1 MIGFKKTPIRLVL
14 IIFFISVVSIILIYV
29 DSLNNEPLA
38 IEEITISRD
47 LSESFTPIK
56 SKQIHT
62 VRKGDSLS
70 VIFEDKQVPLNT
82 AYKIFDFDKNNL
94 LSSIIPGDIM
104 EFNYM
109 GNDLLSIEII
119 KDDVNSILIKTEDE
133 ISIVNI
139 KKEAQ
144 TITSFG
150 FGEIRDSFYKSA
162 KDVGIPDSIIMD
174 FAYIFGWDID
184 FIFDVRKG
192 DKFSVIYETEFS
204 EGEKISN
211 GDIVFAE
218 FTNREKKYIAQRF
231 FDDVQGKQY
240 FNENGENVKK
250 AFLRAPLDFAYIS
263 SHFNP
268 NRMHPILHKIK
279 AHNGVDYAAKT
290 GTPVRATGEGTVILR
305 ANKGGYGRLI
315 EIRHFNEY
323 TTRYAHLSGYAKG
336 LQVGSKV
343 DQGDIIGYVGKSGL
357 ATGPHLHYE
366 FRVNGMHTDPLRVK
380 FPNAKPIESENKEDF
395 TNFALALD
403 LKMNTLKKK
412 LFSSNEEKIEE

>member
-14 IIFFISVVSIILIYV
+14 ITFLISVVSIILIYV
-29 DSLNNEPLA
+29 DSLDNEPLA

-47 LSESFTPIK
+47 LSESLTPIK

-204 EGEKISN
+204 EGEKISS

-279 AHNGVDYAAKT
+279 AHNGVDYAAKRN
-290 GTPVRATGEGTVILR
+290 TPVKASGDGVISFIGR
-305 ANKGGYGRLI
+305 QSGYGRTV
-315 EIRHFNEY
+315 EIKHGGNIK
-323 TTRYAHLSGYAKG
+323 TLYAHLEKFNTK
-336 LQVGSKV
+336 LKVGSKV
-343 DQGDIIGYVGKSGL
+343 KQGEIIAFVGDSGQ
-357 ATGPHLHYE
+357 ATGPHLHFE
-366 FRVNGMHTDPLRVK
+366 FWQGEIRSDPVK
-380 FPNAKPIESENKEDF
+380 VKLPSAKPVNNAQRNEFKDL
-395 TNFALALD
+395 LALN
-403 LKMNTLKKK
+403 LNK
-412 LFSSNEEKIEE
+412 LNEYNLQKYE

>member
-14 IIFFISVVSIILIYV
+14 ITFLISVVSIILIYV
-29 DSLNNEPLA
+29 DSLDNEPLA

-47 LSESFTPIK
+47 LSESLTPIK

-62 VRKGDSLS
+62 VKKGDSLS

-150 FGEIRDSFYKSA
+150 FGEIKDSFYKSA

-204 EGEKISN
+204 EGEKISS

-231 FDDVQGKQY
+231 FDSVQGKQY

-279 AHNGVDYAAKT
+279 AHNGVDYAAKRN
-290 GTPVRATGEGTVILR
+290 TPVKASGDGVISFIGR
-305 ANKGGYGRLI
+305 QSGYGRTV
-315 EIRHFNEY
+315 EIKHGGNIK
-323 TTRYAHLSGYAKG
+323 TLYAHLERFNTK
-336 LQVGSKV
+336 LKVGSKV
-343 DQGDIIGYVGKSGL
+343 KQGEIIAFVGDSGQ
-357 ATGPHLHYE
+357 ATGPHLHFE
-366 FRVNGMHTDPLRVK
+366 FWQGEIRSDPVK
-380 FPNAKPIESENKEDF
+380 VKLPSAKPVNNAQRNEFEDL
-395 TNFALALD
+395 LALN
-403 LKMNTLKKK
+403 LNK
-412 LFSSNEEKIEE
+412 LYEYNLPKYE

>member
-14 IIFFISVVSIILIYV
+14 ITFLISVVSIILIYV
-29 DSLNNEPLA
+29 DSLDNEPLA
-38 IEEITISRD
+38 IEEITISRE
-47 LSESFTPIK
+47 LSEGLTPIK

-119 KDDVNSILIKTEDE
+119 KDDINSILIKTEDE

-162 KDVGIPDSIIMD
+162 KNVGIPDSIIMD

-192 DKFSVIYETEFS
+192 DKFSVIYETDFS
-204 EGEKISN
+204 EGEKISS

-279 AHNGVDYAAKT
+279 AHNGVDYAAKRN
-290 GTPVRATGEGTVILR
+290 TPVKASGDGVISFIGR
-305 ANKGGYGRLI
+305 QSGYGRTV
-315 EIRHFNEY
+315 EIKHGGNNK
-323 TTRYAHLSGYAKG
+323 TLYAHLERFNTK
-336 LQVGSKV
+336 LKVGSKV
-343 DQGDIIGYVGKSGL
+343 KQGEIIAFVGDSGQ
-357 ATGPHLHYE
+357 ATGPHLHFE
-366 FRVNGMHTDPLRVK
+366 FWQGEIRSDPVK
-380 FPNAKPIESENKEDF
+380 VKLPSAKPVNNSQRNEFEDL
-395 TNFALALD
+395 LALN
-403 LKMNTLKKK
+403 LNK
-412 LFSSNEEKIEE
+412 LNEYNLPKYE

>member
-29 DSLNNEPLA
+29 DSLDNEPLA

-47 LSESFTPIK
+47 LSEGLTPIK
-56 SKQIHT
+56 SKQIHI

-109 GNDLLSIEII
+109 GNDLVSIEII

-150 FGEIRDSFYKSA
+150 FGEIKDSFYKSA

-204 EGEKISN
+204 EGEKISS

-231 FDDVQGKQY
+231 FDNVQGKQY

-279 AHNGVDYAAKT
+279 AHNGVDYAAKRN
-290 GTPVRATGEGTVILR
+290 TPVKASGDGVISFIGR
-305 ANKGGYGRLI
+305 QSGYGRTV
-315 EIRHFNEY
+315 EIKHGGNIK
-323 TTRYAHLSGYAKG
+323 TLYAHLERFNTK
-336 LQVGSKV
+336 LKVGSKV
-343 DQGDIIGYVGKSGL
+343 KQGEIIAFVGDSGQ
-357 ATGPHLHYE
+357 ATGPHLHFE
-366 FRVNGMHTDPLRVK
+366 FWQGEIRSDPVK
-380 FPNAKPIESENKEDF
+380 VKLPSAKPVNNAQRNEFEDL
-395 TNFALALD
+395 LALN
-403 LKMNTLKKK
+403 LNK
-412 LFSSNEEKIEE
+412 LNEYNLPKYE

>member
-14 IIFFISVVSIILIYV
+14 ITFLISVVSIILIYV
-29 DSLNNEPLA
+29 DSLDNEPLA

-47 LSESFTPIK
+47 LSESLTPIK

-119 KDDVNSILIKTEDE
+119 KDDINSILIKTEDE

-204 EGEKISN
+204 EGEKISS

-279 AHNGVDYAAKT
+279 AHNGVDYAAKRN
-290 GTPVRATGEGTVILR
+290 TPVKASGDGVISFIGR
-305 ANKGGYGRLI
+305 QSGYGRTV
-315 EIRHFNEY
+315 EIKHGGNIK
-323 TTRYAHLSGYAKG
+323 TLYAHLERFNTK
-336 LQVGSKV
+336 LKVGSKV
-343 DQGDIIGYVGKSGL
+343 KQGEIIAFVGDSGQ
-357 ATGPHLHYE
+357 ATGPHLHFE
-366 FRVNGMHTDPLRVK
+366 FWQGEIRSDPVK
-380 FPNAKPIESENKEDF
+380 VKLPSAKPVNNAQRNEFEDL
-395 TNFALALD
+395 LALN
-403 LKMNTLKKK
+403 LNK
-412 LFSSNEEKIEE
+412 LNEYNLPKYE

>member
-14 IIFFISVVSIILIYV
+14 ITFLISVVSIILIYV
-29 DSLNNEPLA
+29 DSLDNEPLA

-47 LSESFTPIK
+47 LSESLTPIK

-119 KDDVNSILIKTEDE
+119 KDDINSILIKTEDE

-192 DKFSVIYETEFS
+192 DKFSVIYESEFS
-204 EGEKISN
+204 EGEKISS

-279 AHNGVDYAAKT
+279 AHNGVDYAAKRN
-290 GTPVRATGEGTVILR
+290 TPVKASGDGVISFIGR
-305 ANKGGYGRLI
+305 QSGYGRTV
-315 EIRHFNEY
+315 EIKHGGNIK
-323 TTRYAHLSGYAKG
+323 TLYAHLEKFNTK
-336 LQVGSKV
+336 LKVGSKV
-343 DQGDIIGYVGKSGL
+343 KQGEIIAFVGDSGQ
-357 ATGPHLHYE
+357 ATGPHLHFE
-366 FRVNGMHTDPLRVK
+366 FWQGEIRSDPVK
-380 FPNAKPIESENKEDF
+380 VKLPSAKPVNNSQRNEFEDL
-395 TNFALALD
+395 LALN
-403 LKMNTLKKK
+403 LNK
-412 LFSSNEEKIEE
+412 LNEYNLPEYE

>member
-14 IIFFISVVSIILIYV
+14 ITFLISVVSIILIYV

-47 LSESFTPIK
+47 LSESLTPIK

-144 TITSFG
+144 TVTSFG

-204 EGEKISN
+204 EGEKISS

-231 FDDVQGKQY
+231 FDSVQGKQY

-279 AHNGVDYAAKT
+279 AHNGVDYAAKRN
-290 GTPVRATGEGTVILR
+290 TPVKASGDGVISFIGR
-305 ANKGGYGRLI
+305 QSGYGRTV
-315 EIRHFNEY
+315 EIKHGGNIK
-323 TTRYAHLSGYAKG
+323 TLYAHLERFNTK
-336 LQVGSKV
+336 LKVGSKV
-343 DQGDIIGYVGKSGL
+343 KQGEIIAFVGDSGQ
-357 ATGPHLHYE
+357 ATGPHLHFE
-366 FRVNGMHTDPLRVK
+366 FWQGEIRSDPVK
-380 FPNAKPIESENKEDF
+380 VKLPSAKPVNNAQRNEFEDL
-395 TNFALALD
+395 LALN
-403 LKMNTLKKK
+403 LNK
-412 LFSSNEEKIEE
+412 LNEYNLPKYE

>member
-1 MIGFKKTPIRLVL
+1 MITFL
-14 IIFFISVVSIILIYV
+14 ICVVSIILIYV
-29 DSLNNEPLA
+29 DSLDNEPLA

-47 LSESFTPIK
+47 LSESLTPIK

-62 VRKGDSLS
+62 VKKGDSLS

-204 EGEKISN
+204 EGEKISS

-231 FDDVQGKQY
+231 FDSVQGKQY

-279 AHNGVDYAAKT
+279 AHNGVDYAAKRN
-290 GTPVRATGEGTVILR
+290 TPVKASGDGVISFIGR
-305 ANKGGYGRLI
+305 QSGYGRTV
-315 EIRHFNEY
+315 EIKHGGNIK
-323 TTRYAHLSGYAKG
+323 TLYAHLERFNTK
-336 LQVGSKV
+336 LKVGSKV
-343 DQGDIIGYVGKSGL
+343 KQGEIIAFVGDSGQ
-357 ATGPHLHYE
+357 ATGPHLHFE
-366 FRVNGMHTDPLRVK
+366 FWQGEIRSDPVK
-380 FPNAKPIESENKEDF
+380 VKLPSAKPINNTQRNEFEDL
-395 TNFALALD
+395 LALN
-403 LKMNTLKKK
+403 LNK
-412 LFSSNEEKIEE
+412 LNEYNLPKYE

>member
-14 IIFFISVVSIILIYV
+14 ITFLISVVSIILIYV

-47 LSESFTPIK
+47 LSESLTPIK

-119 KDDVNSILIKTEDE
+119 KDDVNSILIKTEDD

-204 EGEKISN
+204 EGEKISS

-279 AHNGVDYAAKT
+279 AHNGVDYAAKRN
-290 GTPVRATGEGTVILR
+290 TPVKASGDGVISFIGR
-305 ANKGGYGRLI
+305 QSGYGRTV
-315 EIRHFNEY
+315 EIKHGGNIK
-323 TTRYAHLSGYAKG
+323 TLYAHLERFNTK
-336 LQVGSKV
+336 LKVGSKV
-343 DQGDIIGYVGKSGL
+343 KQGEIIAFVGDSGQ
-357 ATGPHLHYE
+357 ATGPHLHFE
-366 FRVNGMHTDPLRVK
+366 FWQGEIRSDPVK
-380 FPNAKPIESENKEDF
+380 VKLPSAKPVNNSQRNEFEDL
-395 TNFALALD
+395 LALN
-403 LKMNTLKKK
+403 LNK
-412 LFSSNEEKIEE
+412 LNEYNLPKYE

>member
-14 IIFFISVVSIILIYV
+14 ITFLISVVSIILIYV
-29 DSLNNEPLA
+29 DSLDNEPLA

-47 LSESFTPIK
+47 LSEGLIPIK

-204 EGEKISN
+204 EGEKISS

-279 AHNGVDYAAKT
+279 AHNGVDYAAKRN
-290 GTPVRATGEGTVILR
+290 TPVKASGDGVISFIGR
-305 ANKGGYGRLI
+305 QSGYGRTV
-315 EIRHFNEY
+315 EIKHGGNIK
-323 TTRYAHLSGYAKG
+323 TLYAHLERFNTK
-336 LQVGSKV
+336 LKVGSKV
-343 DQGDIIGYVGKSGL
+343 KQGEIIAFVGDSGQ
-357 ATGPHLHYE
+357 ATGPHLHFE
-366 FRVNGMHTDPLRVK
+366 FWQGEIRSDPVK
-380 FPNAKPIESENKEDF
+380 VKLPSAKPVNNAQRNEFEDL
-395 TNFALALD
+395 LALN
-403 LKMNTLKKK
+403 LNK
-412 LFSSNEEKIEE
+412 LNEYNPPKYE

>member
-14 IIFFISVVSIILIYV
+14 ITFLICVFSIILIYV

-47 LSESFTPIK
+47 LSEGLTPIK

-204 EGEKISN
+204 EGEKISS

-279 AHNGVDYAAKT
+279 AHNGVDYAAKRN
-290 GTPVRATGEGTVILR
+290 TPVKASGDGVISFMGR
-305 ANKGGYGRLI
+305 QSGYGRTV
-315 EIRHFNEY
+315 EIKHGGNIK
-323 TTRYAHLSGYAKG
+323 TLYAHLERFNTK
-336 LQVGSKV
+336 LKVGSKV
-343 DQGDIIGYVGKSGL
+343 KQGEIIAFVGDSGQ
-357 ATGPHLHYE
+357 ATGPHLHFE
-366 FRVNGMHTDPLRVK
+366 FWQGEIRSDPVK
-380 FPNAKPIESENKEDF
+380 VKLPSAKPVNNSQRNEFEDL
-395 TNFALALD
+395 LALN
-403 LKMNTLKKK
+403 LNK
-412 LFSSNEEKIEE
+412 LNEYNLPKYE

>member
-14 IIFFISVVSIILIYV
+14 ITFLISVVSIILIYV
-29 DSLNNEPLA
+29 DSHNNEPLA

-47 LSESFTPIK
+47 LSESLTPIK

-150 FGEIRDSFYKSA
+150 FGEIKDSFYKSA

-204 EGEKISN
+204 EGEKISS

-279 AHNGVDYAAKT
+279 AHNGVDYAAKRN
-290 GTPVRATGEGTVILR
+290 TPVKASGDGVISFIGR
-305 ANKGGYGRLI
+305 QSGYGRTV
-315 EIRHFNEY
+315 EIKHGGNIK
-323 TTRYAHLSGYAKG
+323 TLYAHLERFNTK
-336 LQVGSKV
+336 LKVGSKV
-343 DQGDIIGYVGKSGL
+343 KQGEIIAFVGDSGQ
-357 ATGPHLHYE
+357 ATGPHLHFE
-366 FRVNGMHTDPLRVK
+366 FWQGEIRSDPVK
-380 FPNAKPIESENKEDF
+380 VKLPSAKPVNNAQRNEFEDL
-395 TNFALALD
+395 LALN
-403 LKMNTLKKK
+403 LNK
-412 LFSSNEEKIEE
+412 LNEYNLPKYE

>member
-1 MIGFKKTPIRLVL
+1 MIGFKKAPIRLVL
-14 IIFFISVVSIILIYV
+14 ITFLIAVVSIILIYV
-29 DSLNNEPLA
+29 DSLDNEPLA

-47 LSESFTPIK
+47 LSEGLIPIK

-119 KDDVNSILIKTEDE
+119 KDDINSILIKTEDE

-204 EGEKISN
+204 EGEKISS

-279 AHNGVDYAAKT
+279 AHNGVDYAAKRN
-290 GTPVRATGEGTVILR
+290 TPVKASGDGVISFIGR
-305 ANKGGYGRLI
+305 QSGYGRTV
-315 EIRHFNEY
+315 EIKHGGNIK
-323 TTRYAHLSGYAKG
+323 TLYAHLERFNTK
-336 LQVGSKV
+336 LKVGSKV
-343 DQGDIIGYVGKSGL
+343 KQGEIIAFVGDSGQ
-357 ATGPHLHYE
+357 ATGPHLHFE
-366 FRVNGMHTDPLRVK
+366 FWQGEIRSDPVK
-380 FPNAKPIESENKEDF
+380 VKLPSAKPVNNSQRNEFEDL
-395 TNFALALD
+395 LALN
-403 LKMNTLKKK
+403 LNK
-412 LFSSNEEKIEE
+412 LNEYNLPKYE

>member
-14 IIFFISVVSIILIYV
+14 ITFLISVVSIILIYV

-47 LSESFTPIK
+47 LSESLTPIK

-204 EGEKISN
+204 EGEKISS

-279 AHNGVDYAAKT
+279 AHNGVDYAAKRN
-290 GTPVRATGEGTVILR
+290 TPVKASGDGVISFMGR
-305 ANKGGYGRLI
+305 QSGYGRTV
-315 EIRHFNEY
+315 EIKHGGNIK
-323 TTRYAHLSGYAKG
+323 TLYAHLERFNTK
-336 LQVGSKV
+336 LKVGSKV
-343 DQGDIIGYVGKSGL
+343 KQGEIIAFVGDSGQ
-357 ATGPHLHYE
+357 ATGPHLHFE
-366 FRVNGMHTDPLRVK
+366 FWQGEIRSDPVK
-380 FPNAKPIESENKEDF
+380 VKLPSAKPVNNSQRNEFEDL
-395 TNFALALD
+395 LALN
-403 LKMNTLKKK
+403 LNK
-412 LFSSNEEKIEE
+412 LNEYNLPKYE

>member
-14 IIFFISVVSIILIYV
+14 IIFLISVVSIILIYV
-29 DSLNNEPLA
+29 DSLDNEPLA

-47 LSESFTPIK
+47 LSEGLTPIK

-204 EGEKISN
+204 EGEKISS

-279 AHNGVDYAAKT
+279 AHNGVDYAAKRN
-290 GTPVRATGEGTVILR
+290 TPVKASGDGVISFIGR
-305 ANKGGYGRLI
+305 QSGYGRTV
-315 EIRHFNEY
+315 EIKHGGNIK
-323 TTRYAHLSGYAKG
+323 TLYAHLERFNTK
-336 LQVGSKV
+336 LKVGSKV
-343 DQGDIIGYVGKSGL
+343 KQGEIIAYVGDSGQ
-357 ATGPHLHYE
+357 ATGPHLHFE
-366 FRVNGMHTDPLRVK
+366 FWQGEIRSDPVK
-380 FPNAKPIESENKEDF
+380 VKLPSAKPVNNSQRNEFEDL
-395 TNFALALD
+395 LALN
-403 LKMNTLKKK
+403 LNK
-412 LFSSNEEKIEE
+412 LNEYNLPKYE

>member
-14 IIFFISVVSIILIYV
+14 ITFLISVVSIILIYV
-29 DSLNNEPLA
+29 DSLDNEPLA

-47 LSESFTPIK
+47 LSESLTPIK

-62 VRKGDSLS
+62 VKKGDSLS

-133 ISIVNI
+133 ISIVDI

-204 EGEKISN
+204 EGEKISS

-279 AHNGVDYAAKT
+279 AHNGVDYAAKRN
-290 GTPVRATGEGTVILR
+290 TPVKASGDGVISFIGR
-305 ANKGGYGRLI
+305 QSGYGRTV
-315 EIRHFNEY
+315 EIKHGGNIK
-323 TTRYAHLSGYAKG
+323 TLYAHLERFNTK
-336 LQVGSKV
+336 LKVGSKV
-343 DQGDIIGYVGKSGL
+343 KQGEIIAFVGDSGQ
-357 ATGPHLHYE
+357 ATGPHLHFE
-366 FRVNGMHTDPLRVK
+366 FWQGEIRSDPVK
-380 FPNAKPIESENKEDF
+380 VKLPSAKPVNNAQRNEFEDL
-395 TNFALALD
+395 LALN
-403 LKMNTLKKK
+403 LNK
-412 LFSSNEEKIEE
+412 LYEYNLPKYE

>member
-14 IIFFISVVSIILIYV
+14 ITFLISIVSIILIYV
-29 DSLNNEPLA
+29 DSHNNEPLA

-47 LSESFTPIK
+47 LSESLTPIK

-150 FGEIRDSFYKSA
+150 FGEIKDSFYKSA

-204 EGEKISN
+204 EGEKISS

-279 AHNGVDYAAKT
+279 AHNGVDYAAKRN
-290 GTPVRATGEGTVILR
+290 TPVKASGDGVISFIGR
-305 ANKGGYGRLI
+305 QSGYGRTD
-315 EIRHFNEY
+315 EIKHGGNIK
-323 TTRYAHLSGYAKG
+323 TLYAHLERFNTK
-336 LQVGSKV
+336 LKVGSKV
-343 DQGDIIGYVGKSGL
+343 KQGEIIAFVGDSGQ
-357 ATGPHLHYE
+357 ATGPHLHFE
-366 FRVNGMHTDPLRVK
+366 FWQGEIRSDPVK
-380 FPNAKPIESENKEDF
+380 VKLPSAKPVNNAQRNEFEDL
-395 TNFALALD
+395 LALN
-403 LKMNTLKKK
+403 LNK
-412 LFSSNEEKIEE
+412 LNEYNLPKYE

>member
-14 IIFFISVVSIILIYV
+14 ITFLISVVSIILIYV

-47 LSESFTPIK
+47 LSESLTPIK

-150 FGEIRDSFYKSA
+150 SGEIRDSFYKSA

-204 EGEKISN
+204 EGEKISS

-279 AHNGVDYAAKT
+279 AHNGVDYAAKRN
-290 GTPVRATGEGTVILR
+290 TPVKASGDGVISFIGR
-305 ANKGGYGRLI
+305 QSGYGRTV
-315 EIRHFNEY
+315 EIKHGGNIK
-323 TTRYAHLSGYAKG
+323 TLYAHLERFNTK
-336 LQVGSKV
+336 LKVGSKV
-343 DQGDIIGYVGKSGL
+343 KQGEIIAFVGDSGQ
-357 ATGPHLHYE
+357 ATGPHLHFE
-366 FRVNGMHTDPLRVK
+366 FWQGEIRSDPVK
-380 FPNAKPIESENKEDF
+380 VKLPSAKPVNNSQRNEFEDL
-395 TNFALALD
+395 LALN
-403 LKMNTLKKK
+403 LNK
-412 LFSSNEEKIEE
+412 LNEYNLPKYE

>member
-14 IIFFISVVSIILIYV
+14 ITFLISVVSIILIYV
-29 DSLNNEPLA
+29 DSLDNEPLA

-47 LSESFTPIK
+47 LSEVLIPIK

-144 TITSFG
+144 TITSLG

-162 KDVGIPDSIIMD
+162 IDVGIPDSIIMD

-204 EGEKISN
+204 EGEKISS

-279 AHNGVDYAAKT
+279 AHNGVDYAAKRN
-290 GTPVRATGEGTVILR
+290 TPVKASGDGVISFIGR
-305 ANKGGYGRLI
+305 QSGYGRTV
-315 EIRHFNEY
+315 EIKHGGNIK
-323 TTRYAHLSGYAKG
+323 TLYAHLERFNTK
-336 LQVGSKV
+336 LKVGSKV
-343 DQGDIIGYVGKSGL
+343 KQGEIIAFVGDSGQ
-357 ATGPHLHYE
+357 ATGPHLHFE
-366 FRVNGMHTDPLRVK
+366 FWQGEIRSDPVK
-380 FPNAKPIESENKEDF
+380 VKLPSAKPVNNAQRNEFEDLLTLNLNK
-395 TNFALALD
+395 L
-403 LKMNTLKKK
+403 
-412 LFSSNEEKIEE
+412 NEYNLPKYE

>member
-14 IIFFISVVSIILIYV
+14 ITFLLCVVSIILIYV

-47 LSESFTPIK
+47 LSEGLTPIK

-62 VRKGDSLS
+62 VRKGESLS

-119 KDDVNSILIKTEDE
+119 KDDINSILIKTEDE

-162 KDVGIPDSIIMD
+162 KNVGIPDSIIMD

-192 DKFSVIYETEFS
+192 DKFSVIYETDFS
-204 EGEKISN
+204 EGEKISS
-211 GDIVFAE
+211 GDIIFAE

-279 AHNGVDYAAKT
+279 AHNGVDYAAKRN
-290 GTPVRATGEGTVILR
+290 TPVKASGDGVISFIGR
-305 ANKGGYGRLI
+305 QSGYGRTV
-315 EIRHFNEY
+315 EIKHGGNIK
-323 TTRYAHLSGYAKG
+323 TLYAHLERFNTK
-336 LQVGSKV
+336 LKVGSKV
-343 DQGDIIGYVGKSGL
+343 KQGEIIAYVGDSGQ
-357 ATGPHLHYE
+357 ATGTHLHFE
-366 FRVNGMHTDPLRVK
+366 FWQGEIRSDPVK
-380 FPNAKPIESENKEDF
+380 VKLPSAKPVNNAQRNEFEDL
-395 TNFALALD
+395 LALN
-403 LKMNTLKKK
+403 LNK
-412 LFSSNEEKIEE
+412 LNEYNLPKYE

>member
-14 IIFFISVVSIILIYV
+14 ITFLISVVSIILIYV

-47 LSESFTPIK
+47 LSEGLTPIK

-204 EGEKISN
+204 EGEKISS

-231 FDDVQGKQY
+231 FDSVQGKQY
-240 FNENGENVKK
+240 FNENGENIKK

-279 AHNGVDYAAKT
+279 AHNGVDYAAKRN
-290 GTPVRATGEGTVILR
+290 TPVKASGDGVISFIGR
-305 ANKGGYGRLI
+305 QSGYGRTV
-315 EIRHFNEY
+315 EIKHGGNIK
-323 TTRYAHLSGYAKG
+323 TLYAHLERFNTK
-336 LQVGSKV
+336 LKVGSKV
-343 DQGDIIGYVGKSGL
+343 KQGEIIAFVGDSGQ
-357 ATGPHLHYE
+357 ATGPHLHFE
-366 FRVNGMHTDPLRVK
+366 FWQGEIRSDPVK
-380 FPNAKPIESENKEDF
+380 VKLPSAKPVNNSQRNEFEDL
-395 TNFALALD
+395 LALN
-403 LKMNTLKKK
+403 LNK
-412 LFSSNEEKIEE
+412 LNEYNLPKYE